1 MPQGFKRR
9 SARIPKQIAITLVGS
24 DIEGRVFSESTK
36 TVVLSRHGAGIM
48 SQYKLSAEQELVI
61 RSEETHKEI
70 EARVVGQ
77 IGSDGDMHIY
87 GIAFLDAQIN
97 FWDLDFPSLSETEK
111 QASQTLLECSSCR
124 SREMAD
130 HSDLASDVMAV
141 NQSIVRYCRKCGTS
155 TLWKEA
161 APDSAQPGGEDG
173 PPASPGRSGGTG
185 LSAPSKA
192 WRPPDLSDWPE
203 RASGTPEQT
212 SGLSETAWTPS
223 PTSSSAP
230 ADPAMF
236 EPTMERGSADVAET
250 KTPAA
255 SMPAKETA
263 AGPATGPTPTVATKD
278 RDNRR
283 KHARTRVNFK
293 ACVRR
298 PGMADD
304 VVACE
309 DMSRG
314 GLRFKS
320 SKKYFEKTLIDVA
333 VPYSPGDQAIF
344 VSAQI
349 VYVQEL
355 TEQNQYRCGVMYLRG
370 GK

>member
-1 MPQGFKRR
+1 MPQDGKRR

-36 TVVLSRHGAGIM
+36 TVVLSRHGAGIV

-61 RSEETHKEI
+61 RSEESHKEI

-87 GIAFLDAQIN
+87 GVAFLDAQIN
-97 FWDLDFPSLSETEK
+97 FWGLDFPSLSDTEK
-111 QASQTLLECSSCR
+111 QASQTLLECASCR

-161 APDSAQPGGEDG
+161 VPDSAQPGDENE
-173 PPASPGRSGGTG
+173 PPASPGSAPRTG
-185 LSAPSKA
+185 LSATSKA

-212 SGLSETAWTPS
+212 SGFSEAAWTPS
-223 PTSSSAP
+223 QTAPSAA
-230 ADPAMF
+230 ADPATL
-236 EPTMERGSADVAET
+236 EPEMERRSEDVGRA
-250 KTPAA
+250 KAPSA

-263 AGPATGPTPTVATKD
+263 TTLATSVATKD
-278 RDNRR
+278 RENRR
-283 KHARTRVNFK
+283 KYARTRVNFK

-298 PGMADD
+298 PGLPDD

-320 SKKYFEKTLIDVA
+320 TKKYFEKMLIDVA
-333 VPYSPGDQAIF
+333 VPYSQGDQAIF

-355 TEQNQYRCGVMYLRG
+355 PEQSLYRCGVMYLRS